1 MLARDH
7 YFVYVVGVYQLLYRA
22 CIFLFLRACMY
33 SAGIFP
39 RATILFSL
47 LKVDRSPQSSKDF
60 ELSVSLAYATPSIMS
75 SCTEYALSV
84 LWAYLGRRYSSF
96 FILLSWT
103 FPCPSTNLWT
113 LAFHLTSF
121 PPLDMG
127 GNIVSWLSLLTHSRP
142 SHSIN
147 AYSAPLSHRQSECS
161 PRCILSPR
169 IIDECVDFANTLCRC
184 VPLCRSSLLRGTTPI
199 HVGLPRANFFP
210 FYPLWWYQ

>member
-1 MLARDH
+1 M
-7 YFVYVVGVYQLLYRA
+7 QLLPSCPLAQNMPCLCYEPTSA
-22 CIFLFLRACMY
+22 VGIHPSLFCY
-33 SAGIFP
+33 PEPFHVQ
-39 RATILFSL
+39 T
-47 LKVDRSPQSSKDF
+47 
-60 ELSVSLAYATPSIMS
+60 
-75 SCTEYALSV
+75 
-84 LWAYLGRRYSSF
+84 
-96 FILLSWT
+96 
-103 FPCPSTNLWT
+103 TNLWT